1 MAHSVYTNLN
11 VLGTVSVQNARVA
24 VANEALTALKQLTV
38 QSEGIQYVSAA
49 STQDIV
55 LPDATGLVAGYK
67 MIVGVKGA
75 SAASVNVKS
84 YDETTPALLKNI
96 LAGRAY
102 EFTLLEN
109 ADAAGT
115 WHLNYLEEADMLV
128 AERYVHAFN
137 ATTDWTLG
145 SGLYSLTLTAATH
158 GRGVNPTVEVVEG
171 GAGGPYQEVDTE
183 VQIVANGDVTI
194 KVNAVPDAR
203 LQGQLILV

>member
-137 ATTDWTLG
+137 ATTDWTLA

-158 GRGVNPTVEVVEG
+158 GRGVNPTVEVY
-171 GAGGPYQEVDTE
+171 AGTGPYQEVDTD
-183 VQIVANGDVTI
+183 VIIAVNGDVTV

-203 LQGQLILV
+203 FAGQIVLV